1 MFCVLLLY
9 NGKNYSILLLFFYL
23 FFQGNFIIV
32 NIGENIY
39 VKVLLYNDDFGIK
52 MRLDICE
59 IKFEVVL
66 VLQNIYIIIKNG

>member
-1 MFCVLLLY
+1 MFCLLLLY
-9 NGKNYSILLLFFYL
+9 KGNNYSILLLIFYL

>member
-1 MFCVLLLY
+1 MFCLLLLY

>member
-1 MFCVLLLY
+1 MFCLLLLY

-32 NIGENIY
+32 NIGENVY

>member
-23 FFQGNFIIV
+23 FVQGNFIIV

>member
-1 MFCVLLLY
+1 MFCLLLLY
-9 NGKNYSILLLFFYL
+9 KGKNYSILLLFFYL